1 MNSFLQRL
9 LWLCT
14 MVLLASCAAT
24 RPAPISNRSDQ
35 IKPAETKPA
44 ETKPADTK
52 PAAAKVKPGVTAVQ
66 PNGAAPKAATP
77 QPEAPA
83 IPTEETIRW
92 AWPVAH
98 PHPTLFSVS
107 GKGVELSGGNG
118 EAVHAAAA
126 GVVTYVGDS
135 LKSYGQMVVIK
146 HGPDYLSVYA
156 NNSKILVKEGQ
167 EVIRGEKIAEMGSGD
182 TGLLHFEIR
191 HLGKPVDPRTVMPAL
206 KP

>member
-35 IKPAETKPA
+35 TKPT
-44 ETKPADTK
+44 ETK
-52 PAAAKVKPGVTAVQ
+52 PAAAKVKPGATAVP
-66 PNGAAPKAATP
+66 PNEAAPKAATP

-83 IPTEETIRW
+83 IPTEETIHW
-92 AWPVAH
+92 VWPVAH

-146 HGPDYLSVYA
+146 HGPNYLSVYA

-182 TGLLHFEIR
+182 TVLLHFEIR
-191 HLGKPVDPRTVMPAL
+191 HLVKPVDPRTVMPAL